1 MLGTIGLIC
10 HKVSKRGILMH
21 TVFFTLS
28 VCTYKNTC
36 VLSFESG
43 LIKPAKEEDLT

>member
-1 MLGTIGLIC
+1 
-10 HKVSKRGILMH
+10 MH

-28 VCTYKNTC
+28 VCTYKNTR

-43 LIKPAKEEDLT
+43 LIKPKEEDLT